1 MKSIRFPKFMIAAA
15 VIVGAASI
23 TTAVPASASTVTGSD
38 VTVSRTVNADQSA
51 PCVDPLFSLS
61 NYVNS
66 TADAFTLTVNVNA
79 PLCSPLEA
87 KAVIYAMPGDG
98 VAWPQELVKTVPF
111 TLSEAGTVTVTFS
124 KGCGATQF
132 DVITGHAPQTI
143 NTGFDHGPLL
153 FPAQL
158 QTAQQFWGAPC
169 VDETTTTSTV
179 PATTST
185 VPTSSTTT
193 AATSTVPTPS
203 TTAAE
208 AKTTTTAASADV
220 NISATSTVAEP
231 TTTLAIAVAGQS
243 VDNPMPAT
251 SLAFTGS
258 ATNIIAALAI
268 GLVLIGISAL
278 VIRERRNSK

>member
-23 TTAVPASASTVTGSD
+23 TTAAPASASAITGSD

-87 KAVIYAMPGDG
+87 KAVIYAMPGNG

-193 AATSTVPTPS
+193 AATSTS

-220 NISATSTVAEP
+220 KISATSTVAEP

-243 VDNPMPAT
+243 VDNPVPAT

-258 ATNIIAALAI
+258 ATTIIAALAI
-268 GLVLIGISAL
+268 GLVLLGISAL

>member
-153 FPAQL
+153 FPTQL

-169 VDETTTTSTV
+169 VDGTTTTSTV

-193 AATSTVPTPS
+193 AATSTS

-231 TTTLAIAVAGQS
+231 TTTLAIAVAGER

-258 ATNIIAALAI
+258 ATTILAALAI

>member
-193 AATSTVPTPS
+193 AATSTS

-208 AKTTTTAASADV
+208 AKTTTTAASAEV

-258 ATNIIAALAI
+258 ATTIIAALAI

>member
-23 TTAVPASASTVTGSD
+23 TTVAPASASAITGSD

-87 KAVIYAMPGDG
+87 KAVIYAMPGNG
-98 VAWPQELVKTVPF
+98 VAWPQELVETVPF

-169 VDETTTTSTV
+169 VDETTTTTSTV
-179 PATTST
+179 PAT
-185 VPTSSTTT
+185 
-193 AATSTVPTPS
+193 TSTVPTPS

-220 NISATSTVAEP
+220 KISATSTVAEP

-243 VDNPMPAT
+243 VDNPVPAT

-258 ATNIIAALAI
+258 ATTIIAALAI
-268 GLVLIGISAL
+268 GLVLLGISAL

>member
-158 QTAQQFWGAPC
+158 QTAQQFWGARC

-193 AATSTVPTPS
+193 AATSTS

-258 ATNIIAALAI
+258 ATTIIAALAI

>member
-23 TTAVPASASTVTGSD
+23 TTAAPASASTVTGSD
-38 VTVSRTVNADQSA
+38 VTVSRTVKADQSA

-158 QTAQQFWGAPC
+158 QTAQQFWGARC

-193 AATSTVPTPS
+193 AATSTS

-243 VDNPMPAT
+243 VDNPVPAT